1 MRSTREKLHDYDNAS
16 EEYGKDVPKEQITK
30 QDMDYVKNL
39 MREGVNKKYKEFT
52 PKALVEK
59 METLEPAPS

>member
-1 MRSTREKLHDYDNAS
+1 MRSTREKLHN
-16 EEYGKDVPKEQITK
+16 YGNESDDSQKDEPKEQITK

-39 MREGVNKKYKEFT
+39 MREGVKKKYKEFT

-59 METLEPAPS
+59 METLEPAAS